1 MLLRYT
7 HHAAERM
14 VEQGITPRMVE
25 TALAAP
31 ETVIIGETAD
41 EYGAPVEDRKMRVV
55 ITVYWIFQ

>member
-1 MLLRYT
+1 
-7 HHAAERM
+7 M